1 MLLCNNIVLLR
12 LICSVE
18 ESCEKALRDP
28 SILEDFDLVIVIS
41 SESALVKII
50 LGWED
55 LREKLGK
62 ESDLETSRWSL
73 KDFLKYNLR
82 YRDAVSW
89 RRLELGLG
97 NTGSDG
103 DLEAR

>member
-1 MLLCNNIVLLR
+1 MLR

-28 SILEDFDLVIVIS
+28 SILEDFDLVIVTS

-62 ESDLETSRWSL
+62 ESDLEISRWGL